1 MIIFLNR
8 NGETVTATAEESIGR
23 GSVNASSVYIV
34 APFLSSCV
42 VQLSFVLPDG
52 TGLYGGIAGEEAT
65 ATAIL
70 SVTAPEGYSVW
81 KWDIDARV
89 TKLAGTVC
97 YTILV
102 TDEHG
107 ARFTFSGTFNVNRG
121 APVTIMAPN
130 PKQDGWSD
138 EDWSALVTA
147 ISNADGNATAAETAK
162 NAAETAKTEA
172 EAAKTAAESAQTAAE
187 TAKTEA
193 ETAKNA
199 AETAKTE
206 AEAAKTAAQGHAN
219 SASLASTDAYHSY
232 EEAET
237 AKNDA
242 ISAKTAAEAA
252 QVAAEKA
259 AEETASVA
267 DIVQTTGQSIAKVM
281 SQKAT
286 TDALKVKIDKP
297 EVAPTVGTVL
307 KVTAV
312 NDDGTFTCAWAEE
325 SGGGISGVKIDGQL
339 LSIDTE
345 GNVEIPKGDTNIYGV
360 YKIQNDYGH
369 KLSNGFLTHTP
380 STNLNIDQ
388 RNGEYRPISAK
399 SIDYAVKAAMCD
411 GKGAAWTDAEKA
423 AARSRM
429 GVTNGS
435 TGKRFSFA
443 LFAIPENAVSL
454 YTRDSKTLCRMTKAN
469 FLTLAPSCTDETY
482 ERMLQGALVTQN
494 DGGGAAVSGTL
505 ITYPPRYV
513 GVGIRLSPGYD
524 ASVLFDV
531 MGDRRIAFFPDFE
544 TGHESDIYFMFDSSS
559 MKPIIDIIVY

>member
-23 GSVNASSVYIV
+23 GSVNASSIYIV

-65 ATAIL
+65 ATAIT

-107 ARFTFSGTFNVNRG
+107 ARFTFSGTFNVSRG

-172 EAAKTAAESAQTAAE
+172 EAAKTAAEVAEKMSIDAA
-187 TAKTEA
+187 
-193 ETAKNA
+193 NA
-199 AETAKTE
+199 SESFKRS
-206 AEAAKTAAQGHAN
+206 AEAAQTAAQGHAN
-219 SASLASTDAYHSY
+219 SAALASIDAYRSY

-252 QVAAEKA
+252 QAAAEKA

-286 TDALKVKIDKP
+286 TDALGEKIDKP
-297 EVAPTVGTVL
+297 EVAPTVGKVL

-325 SGGGISGVKIDGQL
+325 SGKLDVQIEGTSIVQDGVANIPYGTDKNVGVIMTTTSHGLYIQDRGVIRTFPASDVHISKRDA
-339 LSIDTE
+339 
-345 GNVEIPKGDTNIYGV
+345 PYM
-360 YKIQNDYGH
+360 
-369 KLSNGFLTHTP
+369 
-380 STNLNIDQ
+380 
-388 RNGEYRPISAK
+388 PITSRHF
-399 SIDYAVKAAMCD
+399 DYAVKAAMCD
-411 GKGAAWTDAEKA
+411 GKGAAWTDTEKA

-429 GVTNGS
+429 GVINGS
-435 TGKRFSFA
+435 TGNNFSFS
-443 LFAIPENAVSL
+443 LGTIPDSAEQL
-454 YTRDSKTLCRMTKAN
+454 YTDTNSNKTLCRMTKAH
-469 FLTLAPSCTDETY
+469 FLTLAPGCTDEMY

-494 DGGGAAVSGTL
+494 DGAGTAVSSTL

-513 GVGIRLSPGYD
+513 GVGIRIPQEWLN
-524 ASVLFDV
+524 ASTLFNIMD
-531 MGDRRIAFFPDFE
+531 DRRIAFFPAFE
-544 TGHESDIYFMFDSSS
+544 TGHESDIYFMFDGSG

>member
-34 APFLSSCV
+34 APFLPSCA

-52 TGLYGGIAGEEAT
+52 TGLYGGIAGEEKT
-65 ATAIL
+65 ATVIS

-81 KWDIDARV
+81 KWDIDSRV

-107 ARFTFSGTFNVNRG
+107 ARFTFSGTFNVSRG
-121 APVTIMAPN
+121 APVQIMAPT
-130 PKQDGWSD
+130 PKQESWSD
-138 EDWSALVTA
+138 EDWNALVTA
-147 ISNADGNATAAETAK
+147 ISNANENATAAETAK
-162 NAAETAKTEA
+162 AEA
-172 EAAKTAAESAQTAAE
+172 EAAQ
-187 TAKTEA
+187 EA
-193 ETAKNA
+193 
-199 AETAKTE
+199 
-206 AEAAKTAAQGHAN
+206 AEAAQTAAQGHAN
-219 SASLASTDAYHSY
+219 SASLASTDAYRSY

-242 ISAKTAAEAA
+242 ISAKTDAEAA
-252 QVAAEKA
+252 KTEAVEAKTAAEKAQAAAEKA
-259 AEETASVA
+259 AEEAASVA
-267 DIVQTTGQSIAKVM
+267 DIVQTTGQSIDKVM

-286 TDALKVKIDKP
+286 TDALEEKIDNP

-307 KVTAV
+307 KVTTV

-345 GNVEIPKGDTNIYGV
+345 GNVEIPKGNTNIYGV
-360 YKIQNDYGH
+360 YKIHNDYGH

-388 RNGEYRPISAK
+388 RNGEYRPISAT

-411 GKGAAWTDAEKA
+411 GKGAAWTDTEKA
-423 AARSRM
+423 AARLRM

-435 TGKRFSFA
+435 TGKKFDFGLYSA
-443 LFAIPENAVSL
+443 PENAEQL
-454 YTRDSKTLCRMTKAN
+454 YSYDNKTLCRMTKEN
-469 FLTLAPSCTDETY
+469 FLTFASGCTDEMY

-505 ITYPPRYV
+505 ITYPPHYV
-513 GVGIRLSPGYD
+513 GVGIRLNPGYD
-524 ASVLFDV
+524 ASVLFSV
-531 MGDRRIAFFPDFE
+531 MEDRRIAFFPDFE
-544 TGHESDIYFMFDSSS
+544 TGHESDIYFMFDGSS
-559 MKPIIDIIVY
+559 MKAIIDIIVY

>member
-23 GSVNASSVYIV
+23 GSVNASSIYIV

-65 ATAIL
+65 ATAIT
-70 SVTAPEGYSVW
+70 SVTAPEGYSLW

-107 ARFTFSGTFNVNRG
+107 ARFTFSGTFNVSRG

-147 ISNADGNATAAETAK
+147 ISNANENATAAETAK
-162 NAAETAKTEA
+162 NAAEAAKTEA
-172 EAAKTAAESAQTAAE
+172 VDAKTAAEAAEKMSVDAANASESYKQAAETAKEAAE

-193 ETAKNA
+193 V
-199 AETAKTE
+199 
-206 AEAAKTAAQGHAN
+206 
-219 SASLASTDAYHSY
+219 D
-232 EEAET
+232 
-237 AKNDA
+237 
-242 ISAKTAAEAA
+242 AKTAAEAA

-286 TDALKVKIDKP
+286 TDALKEKIDNP
-297 EVAPTVGTVL
+297 EVSPTVGTVL

-325 SGGGISGVKIDGQL
+325 SGGVDVQIAGTSIVQDGVANIPYASDKNAGVLKIVNSYGIYIQKDGYVR
-339 LSIDTE
+339 T
-345 GNVEIPKGDTNIYGV
+345 NPATDTNISKRDCPYM
-360 YKIQNDYGH
+360 
-369 KLSNGFLTHTP
+369 
-380 STNLNIDQ
+380 
-388 RNGEYRPISAK
+388 PIAIK
-399 SIDYAVKAAMCD
+399 NIDYAVKAAMCD
-411 GKGAAWTDAEKA
+411 GKGAAWTDTEKA

-435 TGKRFSFA
+435 TGYHFSF
-443 LFAIPENAVSL
+443 LLNTIPENAEQL
-454 YTRDSKTLCRMTKAN
+454 YTSESKTLYRMTKAN
-469 FLTLAPSCTDETY
+469 FLDFVPGCTAETY
-482 ERMLQGALVTQN
+482 ERMLKGALVVQN
-494 DGGGAAVSGTL
+494 DGILDAVSSTF
-505 ITYPPRYV
+505 ITYSPCYVYV
-513 GVGIRLSPGYD
+513 GMRLEPGND
-524 ASVLFDV
+524 AHYLLDA
-531 MGDRRIAFFPDFE
+531 MGDKRIAFFPYFE
-544 TGHESDIYFMFDSSS
+544 TGHESDIYFSDGSY
-559 MKPIIDIIVY
+559 IVDIIAY